1 MMLPMQFMAR
11 MFLAAMLPLLAV
23 LPALAF
29 GLPGSSAEPPHL
41 ARLAQDEREPKKAD
55 VTITIRNGS
64 FNPSTASIKPGQTV
78 RWVNRDDRDYSILA
92 SDRPNERKLPGLRS
106 GIIKPGKSWTFKVPE
121 DAQSGN
127 YRYACKLRPRAKG
140 ILRVE

>member
-29 GLPGSSAEPPHL
+29 GFPGTTPPRPAPL
-41 ARLAQDEREPKKAD
+41 VQEQDQERKRAD

-64 FNPSTASIKPGQTV
+64 FSPSTASIKPGQAI
-78 RWVNRDDRDYSILA
+78 RWINRDDRDYSILS
-92 SDRPNERKLPGLRS
+92 SDKPNDRKLPGLRS

-121 DAQSGN
+121 DTRSGN
-127 YRYACKLRPRAKG
+127 YPYACKLRPRAKG
-140 ILRVE
+140 TLRVD